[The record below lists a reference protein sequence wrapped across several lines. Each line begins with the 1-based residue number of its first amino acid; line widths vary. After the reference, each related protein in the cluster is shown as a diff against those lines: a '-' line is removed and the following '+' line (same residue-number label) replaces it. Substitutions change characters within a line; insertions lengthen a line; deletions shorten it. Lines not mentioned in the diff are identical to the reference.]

1 MALKVAAMAGLNVA
15 GPFTVSSGASI
26 ETGLGFSDTTAIA
39 GCKLQG
45 WQSKRAVLFK
55 TKAQSTPSVQCSGSG
70 VSNGVPPAWPGRAV
84 GEEVV
89 KRNGPKPISLLGST
103 GSIGTQVEL
112 VSILGLCSACGSS
125 LCKKR
130 SVLDLLVSDHLMV
143 FLEGIW
149 HGN

>member
-1 MALKVAAMAGLNVA
+1 M
-15 GPFTVSSGASI
+15 
-26 ETGLGFSDTTAIA
+26 
-39 GCKLQG
+39 
-45 WQSKRAVLFK
+45 
-55 TKAQSTPSVQCSGSG
+55 QCSGSG
-70 VSNGVPPAWPGRAV
+70 VANGVPSAWPGRAV
-84 GEEVV
+84 GGEVV
-89 KRNGPKPISLLGST
+89 ERNGPKPISLLGST

-112 VSILGLCSACGSS
+112 VFILGLCSACGSS